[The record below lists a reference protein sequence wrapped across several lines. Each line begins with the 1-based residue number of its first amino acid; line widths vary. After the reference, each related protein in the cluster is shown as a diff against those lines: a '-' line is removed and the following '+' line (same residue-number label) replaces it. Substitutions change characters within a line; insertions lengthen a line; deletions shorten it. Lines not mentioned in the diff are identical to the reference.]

1 MKIITLTL
9 NPAFDVHCCCD
20 NFRPYH
26 ESIARIVSKDAGGK
40 GVNISRALS
49 VNGTEN
55 VAVLVVGKENGE
67 EFCQALK
74 KDGMAVSAVWVDGRI
89 RENITLHEEKNP
101 ETRISFEGFSC
112 EKSIL
117 EQVAKCV
124 GEIDENT
131 IITFTGSIPKGIT
144 AKEILRLL
152 QDFRLRGAKIV
163 IDSRS
168 VSISELIEF
177 KPWLIK
183 PNKDEAEAYASKNI
197 QTIDDAISIAQS
209 FYEKGVENVVI
220 SLGGDGAVWVSE
232 NGTIVGQNPKIEVRS
247 TIGAGD
253 SMLAGFID
261 GTAKGLDKL
270 EILKR
275 AIAYGTAACMQEGTL
290 PPKKQ
295 DIEELE
301 KNIICKTAS
310 FLIDL

>member
-26 ESIARIVSKDAGGK
+26 ESIAKIISKDAGGK

-74 KDGMAVSAVWVDGRI
+74 KDGMTVSAVWVDGRI
-89 RENITLHEEKNP
+89 RENITLHEENNP

-112 EKSIL
+112 DKSVL
-117 EQVAKCV
+117 EQAAKCV

-131 IITFTGSIPKGIT
+131 IITFTGSIPEGIT
-144 AKEILRLL
+144 AKEVLEVL
-152 QDFRLRGAKIV
+152 QDFRTRGAKII

-168 VSISELIEF
+168 VSLSELLSF

-197 QTIDDAISIAQS
+197 QTVDDAIEIARC
-209 FYEKGVENVVI
+209 FYEKGIENVVI
-220 SLGGDGAVWVSE
+220 SLGGDGAVWVSA
-232 NGTIVGQNPKIEVRS
+232 NGTIIGQNPKIEVCS

-261 GTAKGLDKL
+261 GTVKGLAEK

-290 PPKKQ
+290 PPQKQ
-295 DIEELE
+295 DIERLE
-301 KNIICKTAS
+301 KDIFCQIFS
-310 FLIDL
+310 